1 MGNCLAPTN
10 SGGKNNQA
18 PASSSSSPV
27 NALEVKKR
35 SKFTIRAVVFGA
47 KGSGKSTLLKGTFP
61 ARGDNAI

>member
-18 PASSSSSPV
+18 PASSSSSPA
-27 NALEVKKR
+27 NAFEVKR

>member
-18 PASSSSSPV
+18 PASSSSPA
-27 NALEVKKR
+27 NAFEVKR